1 MNALQ
6 IDDAI
11 LDFDDPR
18 RSTHVLDAGDNPH
31 CQHLAVSSGRQA
43 QRRTFAP
50 RKTTAL
56 AAFHPTRQAGR
67 RGCQFPA
74 ARTWVRGACR
84 DCRITFSPA
93 RRGLVL
99 SLVWVPALRGRR
111 LAGVAVGG
119 HCSLLAGKCP
129 QPRASVA

>member
-1 MNALQ
+1 MPSEASTEGAEAGFACSADHDERLQ

-18 RSTHVLDAGDNPH
+18 RSTHVLDAVDNPH

-56 AAFHPTRQAGR
+56 YRVKPLRSLRFIRPGR
-67 RGCQFPA
+67 RGGEDANSPRLELGYA
-74 ARTWVRGACR
+74 A
-84 DCRITFSPA
+84 
-93 RRGLVL
+93 
-99 SLVWVPALRGRR
+99 
-111 LAGVAVGG
+111 LAGTAE
-119 HCSLLAGKCP
+119 LP
-129 QPRASVA
+129 SVPHDGA